1 MDSVYR
7 HRLAYEARL
16 QENNHGAFEV
26 TGFSYPAGE
35 EVKFLADFVYSD
47 GKNVNWRERLV
58 CPTTGLNNR
67 QRAAVHIMDS
77 ELGVIPQESVYI
89 TEQVTALY
97 KFLAVKHPS
106 VIGS

>member
-1 MDSVYR
+1 LIIK
-7 HRLAYEARL
+7 RLLFFTKHHEHSALEAVGVSHSA
-16 QENNHGAFEV
+16 QDKVN
-26 TGFSYPAGE
+26 
-35 EVKFLADFVYSD
+35 FLADFVYSN
-47 GKNVNWRERLV
+47 GKNINWRERLV

-97 KFLAVKHPS
+97 KFLAAKHPS